1 MLKVLL
7 VDDEPNIRAGI
18 KMIIPWEEL
27 GFEICGESENGEDGL
42 KKIGELSPDLVL
54 ADVRMPGMTG
64 IQLIEA
70 AKKSGYTCRFMIVSG
85 YSDFT
90 YAKEAISLG
99 VEGFIL
105 KPIDEDE
112 LTETLKTVREKIL
125 SEKERSARDSRSG
138 AYLREQKIKQILLG
152 ENEKIDVFEAA
163 SSFDIAVI
171 EAVGEKYYDG
181 KQNLIRDITEFLST
195 ETDHDIIS
203 INLLT
208 TIAVIFRN
216 KPDGAVFDLMRKFK
230 QLHGSDIF
238 ITMGAKAHNNAEI
251 RSSYLSAEQL
261 MRDRFLYSDCEVLT
275 PELHTKAAEDSD
287 LAGYADNVY
296 AYVEINDIQKLTSAM
311 EDFRDSLRRCGYS
324 AERCKVVCI
333 TLVMD
338 IKAKM
343 VKNIGEKKTD
353 QIFPYS
359 DIIDEIGKCSGLFD
373 IIDLMLKNF
382 TEMSNVHFGKTTKS
396 TMERIVQY
404 IRTNYN
410 QELRLEMLAN
420 IFGYNS
426 AYLGKVFHQYT
437 GENFNNYLDEI
448 RISEAKRLLAMD
460 EYKVYK
466 VAEMVGYTNINY
478 FHNKF
483 KKYVGVSPLSY
494 KKTCCKNSSDEE

>member
-1 MLKVLL
+1 
-7 VDDEPNIRAGI
+7 
-18 KMIIPWEEL
+18 MI
-27 GFEICGESENGEDGL
+27 
-42 KKIGELSPDLVL
+42 
-54 ADVRMPGMTG
+54 
-64 IQLIEA
+64 
-70 AKKSGYTCRFMIVSG
+70 
-85 YSDFT
+85 
-90 YAKEAISLG
+90 
-99 VEGFIL
+99 
-105 KPIDEDE
+105 
-112 LTETLKTVREKIL
+112 
-125 SEKERSARDSRSG
+125 
-138 AYLREQKIKQILLG
+138 
-152 ENEKIDVFEAA
+152 
-163 SSFDIAVI
+163 
-171 EAVGEKYYDG
+171 
-181 KQNLIRDITEFLST
+181 
-195 ETDHDIIS
+195 
-203 INLLT
+203 
-208 TIAVIFRN
+208 
-216 KPDGAVFDLMRKFK
+216 
-230 QLHGSDIF
+230 
-238 ITMGAKAHNNAEI
+238 
-251 RSSYLSAEQL
+251 
-261 MRDRFLYSDCEVLT
+261 DRFLYSDCEVLT

-359 DIIDEIGKCSGLFD
+359 EIIDEIGKCSGLFD

-448 RISEAKRLLAMD
+448 RIS
-460 EYKVYK
+460 
-466 VAEMVGYTNINY
+466 
-478 FHNKF
+478 
-483 KKYVGVSPLSY
+483 
-494 KKTCCKNSSDEE
+494 